1 MLLSWAACACLA
13 TVDLRAA
20 DEPAAAATATEQA
33 AESSGQK
40 YLLRY
45 KFEAGETIRWE
56 VVHQAQIR
64 TTVSGT
70 TQTAETL
77 SKSIKVWQ
85 VASVDDQG
93 QAVFV
98 HSVESVDMRQK
109 LTGRQEARF
118 NSLTD
123 SRPPEGFADVADAVG
138 VPLATI
144 TLDALGNVVR
154 REHQRPKTSASA
166 GMITIPLPDE
176 PVAVGHEWLLPSDV
190 QVSLKQ
196 GGFKKIKTRQ
206 RFTLVEIQD
215 GLATI
220 RIETQVLSPVR
231 DPNIEAQ
238 LIQTESNGT
247 ARFDISAGRIVSQ
260 QTDVDKRVHG
270 APNEASSLHCLTR
283 FTEKLLPAA
292 SQAAGGEQPAGP
304 EPPPTASSRRPSVR

>member
-1 MLLSWAACACLA
+1 MLLSWAACACLV
-13 TVDLRAA
+13 TTDLQAA
-20 DEPAAAATATEQA
+20 DDASATTTDQA
-33 AESSGQK
+33 AESSRQK

-109 LTGRQEARF
+109 LTGRQEVRY
-118 NSLTD
+118 NSLTE
-123 SRPPEGFADVADAVG
+123 SSPPEGFADVADAVG

-176 PVAVGHEWLLPSDV
+176 PVAVGHEWFLPADV
-190 QVSLKQ
+190 QVSLKE

-206 RFTLVEIQD
+206 RFTLVEVDD

-220 RIETQVLSPVR
+220 RVETQVLSPVR

-283 FTEKLLPAA
+283 FTEKLLPAPA
-292 SQAAGGEQPAGP
+292 QTTRRPQPAGP
-304 EPPPTASSRRPSVR
+304 APPPSASTGGATVR

>member
-20 DEPAAAATATEQA
+20 DEPAATTTATNQG
-33 AESSGQK
+33 AESSRQE

-85 VASVDDQG
+85 VASVDDEG

-109 LTGRQEARF
+109 LTGRQEVRY

-123 SRPPEGFADVADAVG
+123 SNPPEGFADVADAVG

-144 TLDALGNVVR
+144 TLDAQGTVVR

-176 PVAVGHEWLLPSDV
+176 PVAVGHEWFLPADV
-190 QVSLKQ
+190 QVSLKE

-206 RFTLVEIQD
+206 RFTLVEVDD

-220 RIETQVLSPVR
+220 RVETQVLSPVR

-283 FTEKLLPAA
+283 FTEKLLPAT
-292 SQAAGGEQPAGP
+292 SQTAGGDQPAGP
-304 EPPPTASSRRPSVR
+304 EPAPSASSRRPRVR